1 MALLVSF
8 NENEHV
14 NKNVKSAPPPLRLFL
29 VATHILLGA
38 LLASAYAGV
47 DAADFIAP
55 NVVVISPTLTTSGQ
69 PTAPALRALSKHGFE
84 AVVFLVP
91 AGVDSNVAGEDDMVK
106 RQGIEF
112 VHIPIKFG
120 EPGPQ
125 HYAAFAGAMT
135 RLTGKKVLVHCEI
148 NLRASSM
155 VFLYRSIALKEDPS
169 RAYESVAKV
178 WSPRGPWK
186 DFIQETLRKNA
197 IKFELY

>member
-1 MALLVSF
+1 M
-8 NENEHV
+8 
-14 NKNVKSAPPPLRLFL
+14 RM
-29 VATHILLGA
+29 LLGA
-38 LLASAYAGV
+38 LLASACTTA
-47 DAADFIAP
+47 DAAGFSAP
-55 NVVVISPTLTTSGQ
+55 NLVVISPTITTSGQ
-69 PTAPALRALSKHGFE
+69 PAAPALKELSKHGFE

-91 AGVDSNVAGEDDMVK
+91 AGVDSNVVGEDEMVK

-125 HYAAFAGAMT
+125 HYAAFESAMKRLAGK
-135 RLTGKKVLVHCEI
+135 RVLVRCEI

-155 VFLYRSIALKEDPS
+155 VFLYRSIALKEEPN

-186 DFIQETLRKNA
+186 SFIQEMLAKNA